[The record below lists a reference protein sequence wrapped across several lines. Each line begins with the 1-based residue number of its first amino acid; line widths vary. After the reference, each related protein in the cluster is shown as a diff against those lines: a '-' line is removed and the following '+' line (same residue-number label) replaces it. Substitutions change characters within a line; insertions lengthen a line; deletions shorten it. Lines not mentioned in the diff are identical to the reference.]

1 MNKESEPRALA
12 LLPLLLF
19 LLLFAGAGV
28 YYSLSGV
35 DFAFYQLKAPVVA
48 LLAIGVA
55 LLIGRDTINHQVE
68 TLVAGMGDPTIVLMA
83 LIYLLAGAFATLTGA
98 LGGVDAAVQL
108 GLALLPEQ
116 LVLPGL
122 FVIAA
127 LLATAMGTS
136 MGTIGAVAPIAVG
149 MASATQL
156 SLPLVLGA
164 VIGGAMFGD
173 NLSIISDTTIA
184 ATRSQGVSMRD
195 KFRVNLRIALPA
207 ALVTVVVLAL
217 LGSDAQGQPGSL
229 ANAYLAL
236 PYLVVL
242 VAALAGVNVVVVLL
256 GGMLLSALMALTLA
270 DLGPAAI
277 AGEIYKGFSSMQEIL
292 LLSLLIGGLSALMRR
307 QGGLAW
313 IMAKILWL
321 ASHSRL
327 GANRT
332 GELAISLL
340 VALANLFVANNTVA
354 IVLTGPVARRL
365 AESEGVEARRSASM
379 LDIFACVVQGMIPH
393 GAQILLAA
401 SLGGISPLLL
411 VGEVHYCWLLGVAAL
426 WAIARTPAHHRQAR
440 LPS

>member
-1 MNKESEPRALA
+1 MNQESAPRALA

-83 LIYLLAGAFATLTGA
+83 LIYLLAGGFATLTGA

-184 ATRSQGVSMRD
+184 ATRS
-195 KFRVNLRIALPA
+195 
-207 ALVTVVVLAL
+207 
-217 LGSDAQGQPGSL
+217 
-229 ANAYLAL
+229 
-236 PYLVVL
+236 
-242 VAALAGVNVVVVLL
+242 
-256 GGMLLSALMALTLA
+256 
-270 DLGPAAI
+270 
-277 AGEIYKGFSSMQEIL
+277 
-292 LLSLLIGGLSALMRR
+292 
-307 QGGLAW
+307 
-313 IMAKILWL
+313 
-321 ASHSRL
+321 
-327 GANRT
+327 
-332 GELAISLL
+332 
-340 VALANLFVANNTVA
+340 
-354 IVLTGPVARRL
+354 
-365 AESEGVEARRSASM
+365 
-379 LDIFACVVQGMIPH
+379 
-393 GAQILLAA
+393 
-401 SLGGISPLLL
+401 
-411 VGEVHYCWLLGVAAL
+411 
-426 WAIARTPAHHRQAR
+426 
-440 LPS
+440 